1 MKEPKKG
8 GGYCGGTILNKRHI
22 LTARHCVVRM
32 TNDTEVIVNP
42 KTADIKVIVGET
54 DRCKAVG
61 VDNLDDFRGSLFTGK
76 FENVKD
82 VADIYIH
89 SDDDLAII
97 KVKSALTLSSC
108 KGNFVRLFC
117 C

>member
-1 MKEPKKG
+1 M
-8 GGYCGGTILNKRHI
+8 
-22 LTARHCVVRM
+22 M

-76 FENVKD
+76 FENVK
-82 VADIYIH
+82 VLQTFIFI
-89 SDDDLAII
+89 
-97 KVKSALTLSSC
+97 VTMTLPLS
-108 KGNFVRLFC
+108 R
-117 C
+117 